1 MPSMSVSLPTVYPV
15 DVETVWRVVDEVRV
29 RVEAN
34 GARDHE
40 ALSECVVDVLAGSLS
55 APEIVA
61 FCVVATALSHQADTQ
76 TMAAAMFLIEGYVS
90 DDTFMD
96 FRDGLIVLGRST
108 FEAATA
114 DPDSLVEHPLVDGS
128 NREISFESI
137 SSCAVEAWSRVTD
150 GADEDDFW
158 AAMSDAANDFPTVGI
173 ERVQPDESWDL
184 SDADAIRQQLPR
196 LAERFAHRLKAR
208 TPTVRLPEVTSLSA
222 RGTTQLSAFHQGVAR
237 GREAAGDI
245 QS

>member
-1 MPSMSVSLPTVYPV
+1 M
-15 DVETVWRVVDEVRV
+15 DVETVWRVVDEVRA
-29 RVEAN
+29 RAEAD
-34 GARDHE
+34 GAWDHE
-40 ALSECVVDVLAGSLS
+40 TLSECVVDVLAGSLS

-96 FRDGLIVLGRST
+96 FRDGLILLGRST

-114 DPDSLVEHPLVDGS
+114 DPDLLVEHPLVDGS
-128 NREISFESI
+128 NPEISFESI
-137 SSCAVEAWSRVTD
+137 SSCAVEAWSRVTG

-158 AAMSDAANDFPTVGI
+158 DVMSDAENDIPTVGI

-184 SDADAIRQQLPR
+184 IDAAAIRRQLPR
-196 LAERFAHRLKAR
+196 LAERFSHRLKPR
-208 TPTVRLPEVTSLSA
+208 TPKVRLPEATCRPT
-222 RGTTQLSAFHQGVAR
+222 RGTTGLSAFHQGVAR
-237 GREAAGDI
+237 GREAAGETL
-245 QS
+245 S